1 MLEIGQECSYTMK
14 HYLLGEEKFAAC
26 LGRKN
31 GITREFLKDI
41 GIEQNYIYKRDY
53 ALIFASLNVA

>member
-14 HYLLGEEKFAAC
+14 RYLLGEEKFAAC

-41 GIEQNYIYKRDY
+41 GIEQNYLYKRSG
-53 ALIFASLNVA
+53 A